1 MKITDLRWTHVAV
14 PLEAPLRSADGVGPA
29 ALRRTI
35 LEIET
40 DNGIIGLG
48 EIGGRVSSDRLKAA
62 KGIVVGRRPFEL
74 ERLRLDIHG
83 SRFYQMETAIL
94 ASGIEMACLDIQGKA
109 IGCPVSDLLGGRL
122 QDSVPTIAYIYR
134 RLAADPHP
142 EVSTT
147 EQVVAHVH
155 DLVERSGFQ
164 TIKMKGGAAPPE
176 DDVEVMRA
184 LRADFPRH
192 KLRLDPN
199 GAWTVTTSLRVAG
212 LLRDLDM
219 EWLEDP
225 TFGLDGM
232 AEVTARSP
240 IATATNM
247 CLVDFHELGSAVRR
261 RAVDVMLLDIF
272 FLGGLRATK
281 EMASACGAF
290 GVDVG
295 IHSGGSG
302 GAELGVAVAAMLQVA
317 STIPTLRCAMDA
329 IYHQWR
335 DDVITEPFRY
345 VDGALT
351 VPTGPGLGVTLDREK
366 VGRYAEAAEKARRD
380 GGGRRPADPARP
392 AWFPTYPAY

>member
-1 MKITDLRWTHVAV
+1 VKIIDLRWTHVAV

-29 ALRRTI
+29 SLRRTI

-40 DNGIIGLG
+40 DDGLIGLG
-48 EIGGRVSSDRLKAA
+48 EIGGRVSSDRLSAA
-62 KGIVVGRRPFEL
+62 KGIVVGRGPFEL

-122 QDSVPTIAYIYR
+122 RDEVPAIAYIYR
-134 RLAADPHP
+134 RLASDQYPAI
-142 EVSTT
+142 STT
-147 EQVVAHVH
+147 EEVVAHVR
-155 DLVERSGFQ
+155 DLVERHGFQ
-164 TIKMKGGAAPPE
+164 TIKIKGGAADPE
-176 DDVEVMRA
+176 EDVDVTRA
-184 LRADFPRH
+184 LRAAFPRH

-199 GAWTVTTSLRVAG
+199 GAWTVATSLRVAAM
-212 LLRDLDM
+212 LRDLDM

-247 CLVDFHELGSAVRR
+247 CLIDFHELGSAVRR

-281 EMASACGAF
+281 EMAAACGAF
-290 GVDVG
+290 GVDIG

-335 DDVITEPFRY
+335 DDVITTPLRY
-345 VDGALT
+345 VDGALQ
-351 VPTGPGLGVTLDREK
+351 VPTGPGLGVELDREK
-366 VGRYAEAAEKARRD
+366 LGLYAEAAARAG
-380 GGGRRPADPARP
+380 GGGRRPADPSRP
-392 AWFPTYPAY
+392 DWFPTYPAY

>member
-1 MKITDLRWTHVAV
+1 M
-14 PLEAPLRSADGVGPA
+14 
-29 ALRRTI
+29 
-35 LEIET
+35 
-40 DNGIIGLG
+40 
-48 EIGGRVSSDRLKAA
+48 
-62 KGIVVGRRPFEL
+62 
-74 ERLRLDIHG
+74 
-83 SRFYQMETAIL
+83 
-94 ASGIEMACLDIQGKA
+94 
-109 IGCPVSDLLGGRL
+109 GCPVSDLLGGRL
-122 QDSVPTIAYIYR
+122 TDTVPAIAYIYR
-134 RLAADPHP
+134 RLAADPHG

-147 EQVVAHVH
+147 DQVVKHVH
-155 DLVERSGFQ
+155 DLVERHGFQ

-199 GAWTVTTSLRVAG
+199 GAWTVATSLRVAAM
-212 LLRDLDM
+212 LRDLDM

-232 AEVTARSP
+232 AEVTARCP

-247 CLVDFHELGSAVRR
+247 CLIDFHELGSAVRR

-281 EMASACGAF
+281 EMAAACGAF

-302 GAELGVAVAAMLQVA
+302 GAELGVAVAAMVQVA
-317 STIPTLRCAMDA
+317 STIPTLRCAIDA

-345 VDGALT
+345 TDGALT

-366 VGRYAEAAEKARRD
+366 MGRYAEVAERASRG
-380 GGGRRPADPARP
+380 GGGRRPADPSRP
-392 AWFPTYPAY
+392 DWFPTYPAY

>member
-1 MKITDLRWTHVAV
+1 
-14 PLEAPLRSADGVGPA
+14 
-29 ALRRTI
+29 
-35 LEIET
+35 
-40 DNGIIGLG
+40 
-48 EIGGRVSSDRLKAA
+48 
-62 KGIVVGRRPFEL
+62 
-74 ERLRLDIHG
+74 
-83 SRFYQMETAIL
+83 METAIL

-122 QDSVPTIAYIYR
+122 RDEVPAIAYIYR
-134 RLAADPHP
+134 RLASDPYP
-142 EVSTT
+142 AISTT
-147 EQVVAHVH
+147 EEVVAHVR
-155 DLVERSGFQ
+155 DLVERHGFQ
-164 TIKMKGGAAPPE
+164 TIKIKGGAAAPE
-176 DDVEVMRA
+176 EDVDVTRA
-184 LRADFPRH
+184 LRAAFPHH

-199 GAWTVTTSLRVAG
+199 GAWTVATSLRVAAM
-212 LLRDLDM
+212 LRDLDM

-247 CLVDFHELGSAVRR
+247 CLIDFHELGSAVRR

-281 EMASACGAF
+281 EMAAACGAF
-290 GVDVG
+290 GVDIG

-335 DDVITEPFRY
+335 DDVITTPLRY
-345 VDGALT
+345 VDGALQ
-351 VPTGPGLGVTLDREK
+351 VPTGPGLGVELDREK
-366 VGRYAEAAEKARRD
+366 LGLYAEAAAREG
-380 GGGRRPADPARP
+380 GGGRRPADPSRP
-392 AWFPTYPAY
+392 DWFPTYPAY